1 MILKKDRPLIALPV
15 DDKNLEETL
24 KMAKEK
30 PIDIIELRIDKF
42 ESYDTNYILEKA
54 KLVKDY
60 GFTLLSTVRS
70 KEEGGAELSDEE
82 RLNIFQ
88 EVIPVSD
95 IVDVE
100 LLSESINR
108 EVIDIVK
115 KEGKLS
121 LVSYHDFEKT
131 PSEEEIQSII
141 DKGASLSAD
150 IIKYAFSVKSS
161 EDVGRILSVTYR
173 NRDKNLVAIGM
184 GELGK
189 LTRVAGF
196 FFGSLISYTFIGKS
210 FAPGQIE
217 VDKLVEEMRF
227 YGIKI

>member
-24 KMAKEK
+24 KTVKEK
-30 PIDIIELRIDKF
+30 PVDIIELRIDQF
-42 ESYDTNYILEKA
+42 ERFDIDYILEKV

-70 KEEGGAELSDEE
+70 KEEGGADLSDEE
-82 RLNIFQ
+82 RLKIFQ
-88 EVIPVSD
+88 EVIPDSD
-95 IVDVE
+95 IVDIE
-100 LLSESINR
+100 LLSENINK
-108 EVIDIVK
+108 EVIEIAK

-131 PSEEEIQSII
+131 PSEDEIQSII

-150 IIKYAFSVKSS
+150 IIKYAFFVKNT
-161 EDVGRILSVTYR
+161 EDVGRILSVTYK

-210 FAPGQIE
+210 FAPGQID

-227 YGIKI
+227 YGLKI

>member
-1 MILKKDRPLIALPV
+1 MVLKKDRPLIALPV

-24 KMAKEK
+24 KVAKQK
-30 PIDIIELRIDKF
+30 PIDIIELRIDQF
-42 ESYDTNYILEKA
+42 ENYDIDYVLDKA
-54 KLVKDY
+54 KLVKGY
-60 GFTLLSTVRS
+60 GFILLSTVRS
-70 KEEGGAELSDEE
+70 KEEGGADISDEE

-88 EVIPVSD
+88 KVIPVSD
-95 IVDVE
+95 IVDIE
-100 LLSESINR
+100 LLSENINR
-108 EVIDIVK
+108 EVINIAK

-121 LVSYHDFEKT
+121 LISYHDFEKT
-131 PSEEEIQSII
+131 PSEKEIQIII

-150 IIKYAFSVKSS
+150 IIKYAFNVKSN
-161 EDVGRILSVTYR
+161 EDVGRILSVTHK